1 MGPQALGGRKSITLQ
16 KLVKRFHQEK
26 NKKNT
31 ASKNSKNEWQEML
44 QNDEKSIPLLIVVH
58 HD

>member
-26 NKKNT
+26 NQKNT
-31 ASKNSKNEWQEML
+31 VSKNSKNEWQEMY
-44 QNDEKSIPLLIVVH
+44 EKSMPLLIVVH